1 MNDEFRPKII
11 RRAMI
16 EDRREEERKNVSL
29 EARWEGGSG
38 HDVAR
43 VSDLS
48 LGGCFLDTFGQVEP
62 GQVIELEI
70 KLPSGEWLPLR
81 GTIAFHQPG
90 LGFSVCFTFLTD
102 EEQYQLTQ
110 LINSQT

>member
-1 MNDEFRPKII
+1 MTE
-11 RRAMI
+11 
-16 EDRREEERKNVSL
+16 ERREEERKNITL

-38 HDVAR
+38 RHPAR
-43 VSDLS
+43 VSDIS
-48 LGGCFLDTFGQVEP
+48 LGGCYLDTLGQVEADE
-62 GQVIELEI
+62 VIGLEI

-81 GTIAFHQPG
+81 GSVAFYHPG

-110 LINSQT
+110 LINS

>member
-1 MNDEFRPKII
+1 M
-11 RRAMI
+11 

-29 EARWEGGSG
+29 EVRWEGGSG
-38 HDVAR
+38 RHPAR

-48 LGGCFLDTFGQVEP
+48 LGGCYLDTLGQAEVGE
-62 GQVIELEI
+62 VIGLEI
-70 KLPSGEWLPLR
+70 KMPSGEWLPLR
-81 GTIAFHQPG
+81 GSVAFYQPG

-110 LINSQT
+110 LITS

>member
-1 MNDEFRPKII
+1 MTE
-11 RRAMI
+11 
-16 EDRREEERKNVSL
+16 ERREEERKNVSL
-29 EARWEGGSG
+29 EARWGGGSG
-38 HDVAR
+38 QHMAR

-62 GQVIELEI
+62 DEVVELEI
-70 KLPSGEWLPLR
+70 KMPAGEWLSLR
-81 GTIAFHQPG
+81 GTVAFYQPG

-110 LINSQT
+110 LINS

>member
-1 MNDEFRPKII
+1 MTE
-11 RRAMI
+11 
-16 EDRREEERKNVSL
+16 ERREEERKSVSL

-38 HDVAR
+38 HHTAR

-48 LGGCFLDTFGQVEP
+48 LGGCYLDTFGQVAP
-62 GQVIELEI
+62 GEVIGLEI
-70 KLPSGEWLPLR
+70 KMPSGEWLSLR
-81 GTIAFHQPG
+81 GSIAFYHPG

-110 LINSQT
+110 LINA